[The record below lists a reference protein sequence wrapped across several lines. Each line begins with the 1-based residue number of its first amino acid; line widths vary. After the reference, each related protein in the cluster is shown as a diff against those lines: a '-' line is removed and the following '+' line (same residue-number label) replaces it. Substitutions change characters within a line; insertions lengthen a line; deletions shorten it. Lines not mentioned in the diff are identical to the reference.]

1 MNSIDKN
8 WVDNHIDSNGEVV
21 IPDGVEKIEA
31 EVFRDNEQITKVVM
45 PDTVIEIGD
54 NAFLGCKNLD

>member
-31 EVFRDNEQITKVVM
+31 EAFRDNEQKKKEKVLLQ
-45 PDTVIEIGD
+45 EIRIS
-54 NAFLGCKNLD
+54 